1 MKLELREKI
10 ENLLCAQDEYARL
23 LVEAGRSGTPVSGDI
38 YIMLSDAKDR
48 LMEEMKMISGNG
60 ELRVES

>member
-1 MKLELREKI
+1 MDELRDKI

-23 LVEAGRSGTPVSGDI
+23 LVEASVNGATVKGYI

-48 LMEEMKMISGNG
+48 LMEEMRMMSGNG